1 MTIVQLSYLSTKY
14 DELGWGLT
22 DKDFVDNASDYFE
35 RHHAEYYM
43 YIGLFT
49 LDPKMR
55 TGNENILCPLLSNIV
70 KFAHFQHVNHKRVY
84 RSQ

>member
-22 DKDFVDNASDYFE
+22 DKDFVDNASDYFK
-35 RHHAEYYM
+35 RNHAEYYM

-55 TGNENILCPLLSNIV
+55 TGNEKHSLPFTV
-70 KFAHFQHVNHKRVY
+70 KY
-84 RSQ
+84 SQICTLPKCEP